1 MACARLVVFVKGG
14 CVQEIIA
21 DCDVKVIL
29 VDHDNDDGPVV
40 FPVDVYTGM
49 VQQFED
55 EAEGW

>member
-40 FPVDVYTGM
+40 FPVDVSTGM
-49 VQQFED
+49 VQ
-55 EAEGW
+55 